1 MVETSREKVRN
12 KAANQNT
19 PSSTPKAKG
28 AVNSAQKKKSAKK
41 IVDHDKE
48 HVKETDQAVDAFADV
63 SQQLREEV
71 LTAEAPDLI
80 AMLRDFKSQIAE
92 VRTQLSADTERV
104 KEGALPTSNGVSY
117 LELKLQLLLS
127 YCTNLS
133 FYLFLKLNGMSI
145 MNHPV
150 IKKLI
155 ELRIFMEKMRPMDT
169 KLKYQMDKLLKINT
183 NTESSTAE
191 QENALRFKPNPEAL
205 LAPGETAGAREE
217 GDEEDGEEGDRDAA
231 DKQGVYRPPKI
242 SAMHFEDKEEAKK
255 RRAHERK
262 AKKAAKSEIVMAL
275 REQFDDAPV
284 EMESIGASSQ
294 YKDEELAHR
303 TKFEED
309 NFLRLQ
315 VSKKERHRLKQMKR
329 KGASIDGF
337 EEYDNLTFDNVAN
350 HQDLSEQESKILKK
364 RSFEDVGRLPGNK
377 KSKKRGAR

>member
-169 KLKYQMDKLLKINT
+169 
-183 NTESSTAE
+183 
-191 QENALRFKPNPEAL
+191 
-205 LAPGETAGAREE
+205 
-217 GDEEDGEEGDRDAA
+217 
-231 DKQGVYRPPKI
+231 
-242 SAMHFEDKEEAKK
+242 
-255 RRAHERK
+255 
-262 AKKAAKSEIVMAL
+262 
-275 REQFDDAPV
+275 
-284 EMESIGASSQ
+284 
-294 YKDEELAHR
+294 
-303 TKFEED
+303 
-309 NFLRLQ
+309 
-315 VSKKERHRLKQMKR
+315 
-329 KGASIDGF
+329 
-337 EEYDNLTFDNVAN
+337 
-350 HQDLSEQESKILKK
+350 
-364 RSFEDVGRLPGNK
+364 
-377 KSKKRGAR
+377 